1 MYRWRPVGAER
12 RGQPLAAMRG
22 SEAEEADSASARAVT
37 AAEAMARAAAID
49 TTASFGI
56 DEGEVD
62 QLERKWNTWSYEVE
76 ENKSERARSLR
87 TAP

>member
-1 MYRWRPVGAER
+1 
-12 RGQPLAAMRG
+12 MRG

-76 ENKSERARSLR
+76 ENKSERTRNR
-87 TAP
+87 RIAP